1 MFRFL
6 NASFVVNDRNF
17 FSGFNEK
24 IWPGRILLG
33 DDGAFRI
40 NKYSAVIDV
49 FKYWMLGQLVNG
61 RRRTIVQV
69 I

>member
-40 NKYSAVIDV
+40 YK
-49 FKYWMLGQLVNG
+49 
-61 RRRTIVQV
+61 
-69 I
+69 

>member
-40 NKYSAVIDV
+40 YNDPAVIDIFQHRV
-49 FKYWMLGQLVNG
+49 LSQLVY
-61 RRRTIVQV
+61 RRCSTFV
-69 I
+69 